1 MGGLTGEDYANFDKF
16 AGRARELG
24 ELATARN
31 CKLYVDAEQT
41 FIQAAIESFG
51 QQMTQQLNRGDTVTI
66 MNGY

>member
-31 CKLYVDAEQT
+31 CKLYVDAEHT

-51 QQMTQQLNRGDTVTI
+51 QQMSQ
-66 MNGY
+66 